1 MQRQA
6 KFGIIEGMKTTT
18 LKYAMVGGAANSFI
32 GPIHRM
38 AIRMDN
44 LADLVAGCFS
54 RKAAV
59 NAGTAAAFGVAPMRT
74 YANWQGLIAG
84 ERGKIDFLTICTPN
98 DSHYAIAKAALAA
111 GMDVMCEKPLAL
123 SLEEARDLAQ
133 TAAANNRI
141 LAIPFTYTG
150 YSMVKAAR
158 DIVRRGE
165 LGTINKIV
173 LEYIQG
179 SFRKIDFT
187 KPLTGHNIW
196 KMDPRV
202 SGPSCVVAD
211 IGVHA
216 FNLIEYVTGLETE
229 SLLADLSS
237 YAPGNTLDDDASVLM
252 RFKGGAKASVVI
264 SKIATGEENG
274 VRLRVYGDKASLY
287 WNQEDPNTLS
297 VKYPFEPERIYK
309 RKAPYMAALSAAS
322 DKAARIPAGHP
333 EGFIEAFAT
342 IYDEFCAAV
351 RTRQIG
357 DFPSATEGVRSMRF
371 VEAVLAS
378 NAAQNRWEQ
387 F

>member
-1 MQRQA
+1 
-6 KFGIIEGMKTTT
+6 
-18 LKYAMVGGAANSFI
+18 MVGGALNSFI

-38 AIRMDN
+38 AVRMDN
-44 LADLVAGCFS
+44 LAELVAGAFS
-54 RKAAV
+54 RKPDI
-59 NAGTAAAFGVAPMRT
+59 NAETAAKFGIPAART
-74 YANWQGLIAG
+74 YSTWQDLIAA

-98 DSHYAIAKAALAA
+98 DSHYAIAKAALTA

-123 SLEEARDLAQ
+123 SLAEARDLAE
-133 TAAANNRI
+133 TAAENKRI

-150 YSMVKAAR
+150 YSMVKAAK
-158 DIVRRGE
+158 DLVRRDE

-216 FNLIEYVTGLETE
+216 FNLIEYITGLETE

-287 WNQEDPNTLS
+287 WNQEDPNVLS

-309 RKAPYMAALSAAS
+309 RKAPYMNALSPAS
-322 DKAARIPAGHP
+322 ISAARIPAGHP

-342 IYDEFCAAV
+342 IYDGFCRAV
-351 RTRQIG
+351 QTRQMG

-371 VEAVLAS
+371 VEACLES
-378 NAAQNRWEQ
+378 NAAQNTWQ
-387 F
+387 AF

>member
-1 MQRQA
+1 M
-6 KFGIIEGMKTTT
+6 T

-38 AIRMDN
+38 AVRIDN

-54 RKAAV
+54 RKSDI
-59 NAGTAAAFGVAPMRT
+59 NAETAADFGISPERT
-74 YANWQGLIAG
+74 YANWQELIAA

-98 DSHYAIAKAALAA
+98 DSHYAIAKAALEA

-123 SLEEARDLAQ
+123 TLEEARDLAE
-133 TAAANNRI
+133 TAAAHKRI
-141 LAIPFTYTG
+141 LGIPFTYTG

-158 DIVRRGE
+158 DIVRRGD

-287 WNQEDPNTLS
+287 WNQEDPNVLS
-297 VKYPFEPERIYK
+297 VKYPFEAERIYK
-309 RKAPYMAALSAAS
+309 RKAPYMEALSPAS
-322 DKAARIPAGHP
+322 ENAARIPAGHP

-342 IYDEFCAAV
+342 IYDGFCAAV
-351 RTRQIG
+351 RTRQAG
-357 DFPSATEGVRSMRF
+357 DFPSTTEGVRSMRF
-371 VEAVLAS
+371 VEAVLDS
-378 NAAQNRWEQ
+378 NATHNTWQQ

>member
-1 MQRQA
+1 MNTNLR
-6 KFGIIEGMKTTT
+6 
-18 LKYAMVGGAANSFI
+18 YALVGGALNSFI

-38 AIRMDN
+38 AVRMDN
-44 LADLVAGCFS
+44 LAELVAGAFS
-54 RKAAV
+54 RKPDI
-59 NAGTAAAFGVAPMRT
+59 NAETAAKFGIPAART
-74 YANWQGLIAG
+74 YSTWQDLIAA

-98 DSHYAIAKAALAA
+98 DSHYAIAKAALTA

-123 SLEEARDLAQ
+123 SLAEARDLAE
-133 TAAANNRI
+133 TAAENKRI

-150 YSMVKAAR
+150 YSMVKAAK
-158 DIVRRGE
+158 DLVRRDE

-216 FNLIEYVTGLETE
+216 FNLIEYITGLETE

-287 WNQEDPNTLS
+287 WNQEDPNVLS

-309 RKAPYMAALSAAS
+309 RKAPYMNALSPAS
-322 DKAARIPAGHP
+322 ISAARIPAGHP

-342 IYDEFCAAV
+342 IYDGFCRAV
-351 RTRQIG
+351 QTRQMG

-371 VEAVLAS
+371 VEACLES
-378 NAAQNRWEQ
+378 NAAQNTWQ
-387 F
+387 AF